1 MKTLPRPLLLLAG
14 LFASGPLL
22 AALDLS
28 DAEAAAIKAPAFDYV
43 ESWYAGDAGRME
55 RALHPDL
62 AKRNPGT
69 DPATGKP
76 RLEHMGREQLVQ
88 YTRDGVGSKTP
99 PEQQRKEVTILD
111 AYADIAVVKIVSSAF
126 VDYVE
131 EVKIDGRWV
140 IVNVLWRYKTD

>member
-14 LFASGPLL
+14 LFATLPRC

-28 DAEAAAIKAPAFDYV
+28 AAEATAIKAPALDYV
-43 ESWYAGDAGRME
+43 ESWYAGDAARMAQ
-55 RALHPDL
+55 ALHPDL

-69 DPATGKP
+69 DPATGKT
-76 RLEHMGREQLVQ
+76 RIEHMGREQLVQ
-88 YTRDGVGSKTP
+88 YTRDGAGSQTP

-131 EVKIDGRWV
+131 EVKVDGRWV
-140 IVNVLWRYKTD
+140 IVNVLWRYKLD